1 MPVKKIHSIEKVRK
15 AIAEWREAGDT
26 IALVP
31 TMGNLHKGHMSLV
44 SLAAKKAEHVIV
56 SIFVN
61 PTQFGPNEDYTNY
74 PRTPEVDSRKLA
86 RADIDIL
93 FEPSVSEM
101 YPRGLENSAQVFVPG
116 LSDQLCGAFRPGHF
130 LGVTSV
136 VCRLL
141 NICGP
146 NVAVFGSKD
155 YQQLVIL
162 RRMVDELHMPVKL
175 LAGDTVRD
183 ANGLALSSRNSNLDE
198 AQQLTAAAIQNAL
211 TDVAA
216 ALRAGERDHVFL
228 EKTAVEQI
236 AAAGL
241 DPEYVA
247 IRNAAD
253 LGMPQKSSRRLALL
267 AAARLSGV
275 RLIDNIIVDVDS

>member
-1 MPVKKIHSIEKVRK
+1 VKQIHSVDELRN

-44 SLAAKKAEHVIV
+44 LLAAEYAEHVIV

-74 PRTPEVDSRKLA
+74 PRTLEVDSRKLT
-86 RADIDIL
+86 RAGIDIL
-93 FEPSVSEM
+93 FAPSVEEM
-101 YPRGLENSAQVFVPG
+101 YPRGLENSAQVLVPE
-116 LSDQLCGAFRPGHF
+116 LSNQLCGASRPGHF

-136 VCRLL
+136 VDRLF
-141 NICGP
+141 NICSP
-146 NVAVFGSKD
+146 DVAVFGNKD

-162 RRMVDELHMPVKL
+162 RRMVEDLHIPVKL
-175 LAGDTVRD
+175 LAGETERD
-183 ANGLALSSRNSNLDE
+183 ANGLALSSRNEKLDDVQR
-198 AQQLTAAAIQNAL
+198 AAAAIIYQAL
-211 TDVAA
+211 EDAA
-216 ALRAGERDHVFL
+216 TALRTGQNDFVNV
-228 EKTAVEQI
+228 EKTAIETI
-236 AAAGL
+236 AVAGL

-253 LGMPQKSSRRLALL
+253 LSMPQENSPRLVIL
-267 AAARLSGV
+267 AAAHMNDV
-275 RLIDNIIVDVDS
+275 RLIDNVLVNIDR